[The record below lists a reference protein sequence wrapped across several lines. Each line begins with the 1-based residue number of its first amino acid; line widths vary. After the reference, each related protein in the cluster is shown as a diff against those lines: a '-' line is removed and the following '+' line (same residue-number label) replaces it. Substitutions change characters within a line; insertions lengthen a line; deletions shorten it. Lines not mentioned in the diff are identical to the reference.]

1 MYLIMYIKKGVRVL
15 GIAESFIKG
24 ETKSILVG
32 IVMRRD
38 LIIDGVIID
47 YVTLGGLDSTDTII
61 RMFNTLS
68 RNDINYIMLS
78 GSVISW
84 FNVIDLNR
92 LYYEINIPVI
102 SVSYEETE
110 GLLKY
115 FKEYFPRDWLYRYVI
130 HLRNGSRRSLRLSNG
145 MRIFYRSIGV
155 SRVEAEEVIDRF
167 TLEGKYPEPIR
178 VARLIARAILKSYK
192 KYIKF

>member
-1 MYLIMYIKKGVRVL
+1 MYIKKGVRVL

-24 ETKSILVG
+24 EAKSILVG

-84 FNVIDLNR
+84 LNVIDLNR

-102 SVSYEETE
+102 SVSYE
-110 GLLKY
+110 
-115 FKEYFPRDWLYRYVI
+115 
-130 HLRNGSRRSLRLSNG
+130 
-145 MRIFYRSIGV
+145 
-155 SRVEAEEVIDRF
+155 
-167 TLEGKYPEPIR
+167 
-178 VARLIARAILKSYK
+178 
-192 KYIKF
+192 